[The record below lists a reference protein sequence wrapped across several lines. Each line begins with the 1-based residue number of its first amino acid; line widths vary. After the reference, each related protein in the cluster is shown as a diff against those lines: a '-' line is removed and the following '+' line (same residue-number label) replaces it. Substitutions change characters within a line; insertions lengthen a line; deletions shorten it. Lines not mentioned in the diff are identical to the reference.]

1 MTEIS
6 AEQRNSVPYFA
17 SNATDRRAA
26 FRNTRLP
33 TSNLCDN
40 RGHPSKNFKTPG
52 YLPLCGFSRRQT
64 QPERIQHRAQHS
76 GRRSPSCNLASDSDI
91 AIKANPSLQAKW
103 ISPAYS
109 PLLAS
114 NMAQPPNSR
123 ANATLP
129 SAAPANAN
137 SSSAFRTDA
146 ALQPGYRQTQPGSS
160 SNPYGHSATMSG
172 PGFQGV
178 RSAPN
183 NPQVR
188 VFSSLSQRSLTL
200 CTIRINR
207 LLLGEIIHSQSF
219 SNVDFRMICPI

>member
-6 AEQRNSVPYFA
+6 AEQRNSVSCFA

-64 QPERIQHRAQHS
+64 QPGRIQHSAQHS
-76 GRRSPSCNLASDSDI
+76 GRRSPSYNLASDSDI
-91 AIKANPSLQAKW
+91 AIKPNTSLQAT
-103 ISPAYS
+103 AYS

-114 NMAQPPNSR
+114 NMAQPNSR

-200 CTIRINR
+200 FTIRINH
-207 LLLGEIIHSQSF
+207 LLLGETVRSQSF